1 MKKLFL
7 YLMALFYCGMGAIHI
22 VSPDNYISMMPMW
35 LPLKTFLIYLSGFIE
50 IILSVL
56 LLSVKTL
63 QISSRLIMLML
74 FVFLLLIHIPQSIGF
89 YTSGDPHFGASLIRI
104 PIQFILIFWA
114 WIYAKPKKVEILHK
128 VE

>member
-1 MKKLFL
+1 
-7 YLMALFYCGMGAIHI
+7 MALFYFGMGAIHI
-22 VSPDNYISMMPMW
+22 VSSDNYMSMMPSW

-74 FVFLLLIHIPQSIGF
+74 VVFLLLIHIPQSIGF
-89 YTSGDPHFGASLIRI
+89 YTSGDPHFVASLIRI
-104 PIQFILIFWA
+104 LIQFILIFWA
-114 WIYAKPKKVEILHK
+114 WIYAKSKKIEILHK